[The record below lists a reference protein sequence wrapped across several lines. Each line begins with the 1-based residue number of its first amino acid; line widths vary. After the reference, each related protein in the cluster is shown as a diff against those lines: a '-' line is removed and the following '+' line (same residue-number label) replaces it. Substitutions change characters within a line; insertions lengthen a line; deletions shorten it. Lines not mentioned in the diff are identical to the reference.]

1 MRNFCKSNLKD
12 LSLIF
17 ASGSFSFWFLIIWST
32 FNYMIHFDLTFV
44 YCPRYRTKFTFLCAW
59 PCILPI
65 FGKQSFF
72 LSCLSTFVKNYL
84 YMCVNSPLDF
94 YSVSWIDSAVVMPV
108 TLFFLWLNLK
118 SCSQIAFSNFILL
131 ELFWFLWVFVG
142 NIESPFHFL
151 QIFLLEFLSW
161 LCCICR
167 SIWSSLV
174 TQW

>member
-1 MRNFCKSNLKD
+1 MYIVQDTEQSSLFSVHGHASCLYLESN
-12 LSLIF
+12 
-17 ASGSFSFWFLIIWST
+17 
-32 FNYMIHFDLTFV
+32 
-44 YCPRYRTKFTFLCAW
+44 P
-59 PCILPI
+59 
-65 FGKQSFF
+65 FF

>member
-1 MRNFCKSNLKD
+1 MYIVQDTEQS
-12 LSLIF
+12 SLF
-17 ASGSFSFWFLIIWST
+17 
-32 FNYMIHFDLTFV
+32 
-44 YCPRYRTKFTFLCAW
+44 CAW

-94 YSVSWIDSAVVMPV
+94 CFMDWLGCSDASDTV
-108 TLFFLWLNLK
+108 FLWLNLK
-118 SCSQIAFSNFILL
+118 SCSKIAFSNFILL
-131 ELFWFLWVFVG
+131 EVFWFLWVFVG

-151 QIFLLEFLSW
+151 QIFCWKFLSW

-167 SIWSSLV
+167 SIWSYLV